1 MPTTRLSSKG
11 QVVIP
16 KSVREAHDW
25 EPGQEFDVIEA
36 DDGVVLRPKKPFP
49 VTTIDEVAGCLDYD
63 GPPVPVEKMHGGYAL
78 RKNANAKTKGVDDS
92 PRHERHCAFSHAR

>member
-25 EPGQEFDVIEA
+25 APGQEFEIVETNGSVI
-36 DDGVVLRPKKPFP
+36 LRPKKPFP
-49 VTTIDEVAGCLDYD
+49 ETTIDEVAGCLDYD

-78 RKNANAKTKGVDDS
+78 RKK
-92 PRHERHCAFSHAR
+92 RERRAQG